1 MHVMATDALVDES
14 ITIVEPLLQQARE
27 YKELI
32 VKASTGKKSQVPS
45 HWLGGHLT

>member
-1 MHVMATDALVDES
+1 MATDALVDES

-32 VKASTGKKSQVPS
+32 A
-45 HWLGGHLT
+45 